1 MEIRRQQMKQNM
13 GRTDRIIRVLV
24 GIVALLVAIFVTSGV
39 VDIILYVIA
48 AIMIITSLVGIC
60 PLYIPFGI
68 STKK

>member
-1 MEIRRQQMKQNM
+1 MKQNM

-24 GIVALLVAIFVTSGV
+24 GIAALLIAIFVTSGV